1 MSMASTYSGDRS
13 IKSKIFDMS
22 WDPRTPWN
30 ALPPLPPPR
39 DEVETISILRA
50 CIPARAALAELKKA
64 TELLPDPSLLTN
76 LLPLL
81 EAQASSEIEN
91 IVTNNDKLFRFADDL
106 EHADSAT
113 KEALRYRAALRFG
126 VERLKKRPLSGNDA
140 AEICSVIKGAR
151 MEVRTVPGTV
161 LGNPRTGEVVYTPP
175 SSNERLRDLL
185 ANWERFLHEDE
196 ALDPLIKMAIAHYQ
210 FEAIHPFIDGNGR
223 TGRVINLLFLID
235 QGLLHEP
242 TLHLSRYLL
251 RRRADYYRLLLGVTR
266 DGAWE
271 EWVLFMLDAVAET
284 AAWTNAK
291 IDAIRALFAE
301 TRAYI
306 ERSLPQLGRY
316 ELIELIFRQPY
327 CRIGHLVDAGIAQRQ
342 TASAHLKRLV
352 EIGVLEELSVGRE
365 KLFLHP
371 RLIDLMG
378 SEEHAFTPYR

>member
-1 MSMASTYSGDRS
+1 
-13 IKSKIFDMS
+13 MS

-39 DEVETISILRA
+39 EEVETISTLRA

-91 IVTNNDKLFRFADDL
+91 IVTTNEKLFRFADDL

-113 KEALRYRAALRFG
+113 KEALRYRAALRLG

-161 LGNPRTGEVVYTPP
+161 LGDPRTGEVVYTPP
-175 SSNERLRDLL
+175 SSDERLRDLL

-266 DGAWE
+266 EGAWE

-327 CRIGHLVDAGIAQRQ
+327 ARIGHLVDAGIAQRQ